1 MPQPKDL
8 RLYDKVKKLADQ
20 KFSSKSGIYRSSWI
34 VREYKRKGGEYI
46 GSKPRSSG
54 LKRWFKEGWVDLNR
68 PIRNSKGKVIGYK
81 PCGRSSSEDK
91 NKYPLC
97 RPSKRVSFNTPRTYK
112 EIGKVSIQQAKREK
126 SKVKGSKN
134 IQFGGGEGAHDEKP
148 HKCDY
153 PLCEYASRKPS
164 DLVKHK
170 RRHTGEKPYKCDYV
184 GPHGI
189 GCEYASTRSTD
200 LERHK
205 RIHTGE
211 KPYKCD
217 YVGPDGIG
225 CEYATAISEH
235 LKKHKRIH
243 TGEKPYKCDYVGPD
257 GVGCE
262 YTSSNSSNLKLH
274 KLTHFKNINHQDQI
288 EKDAI
293 ESLLNLQYG
302 SGKTQYRGRRSSV
315 MVKVPVNVKKWA
327 VYAFKLKKLNFQGAK
342 ETGWRRAKQLATK
355 DYIPIEDLRYMRN
368 WFARHIFTSY
378 PGFKKWKELGRPKD
392 KSWHNKRA
400 IISWVS
406 WSGDAGFRWVNSQKT
421 INLLNKH
428 FNKNYK
434 VIKGKK

>member
-1 MPQPKDL
+1 MSIPKDL
-8 RLYDKVKKLADQ
+8 KLYDKVKKSADQ

-34 VREYKRKGGEYI
+34 VAEYKRRGGKYI

-68 PIRNSKGKVIGYK
+68 PIRNSKGKVTGYK
-81 PCGRSSSEDK
+81 PCGRPSAIK
-91 NKYPLC
+91 NTKYPLC
-97 RPSKRVSFNTPRTYK
+97 RPSKRVSFKTPRTYK
-112 EIGKVSIQQAKREK
+112 EIGKASIKQAKREK

-134 IQFGGGEGAHDEKP
+134 IQFGGGAHDEKP

-153 PLCEYASRKPS
+153 VGCEYASRKPS

-217 YVGPDGIG
+217 YVG

-235 LKKHKRIH
+235 LTKHKRIH
-243 TGEKPYKCDYVGPD
+243 TGEKPYKCDYVG
-257 GVGCE
+257 CE
-262 YTSSNSSNLKLH
+262 YASSNSSNLKLH
-274 KLTHFKNINHQDQI
+274 KLTHFKNTDER

-302 SGKTQYRGRRSSV
+302 SGKAQYRGRRSSI
-315 MVKVPVNVKKWA
+315 MVKVPENVKKWA
-327 VYAFKLKKLNFQGAK
+327 LYAFKLKKLGFQGGK
-342 ETGWRRAKQLATK
+342 KTGWRRAKQLATK
-355 DYIPIEDLRYMRN
+355 EFIPIEDLRYMRN
-368 WFARHIFTSY
+368 WFARHIVTSY
-378 PGFKKWKELGRPKD
+378 PGFKKWNSLGRPKD

-400 IISWVS
+400 IISWILWGS
-406 WSGDAGFRWVNSQKT
+406 NAGFRWVNSQRT
-421 INLLNKH
+421 INLLNKY

-434 VIKGKK
+434 VIK

>member
-1 MPQPKDL
+1 MPEPKDIK
-8 RLYDKVKKLADQ
+8 LYTKVKKLADE
-20 KFSSKSGIYRSSWI
+20 KFSSKSGIYKSSWI
-34 VREYKRKGGEYI
+34 VKEYKRRGGKYI
-46 GSKPRSSG
+46 GSKPKRSG
-54 LKRWFKEGWVDLNR
+54 LKRWFKEEWVDLNR
-68 PIRNSKGKVIGYK
+68 PIRNFKGKVIGYK
-81 PCGRSSSEDK
+81 PCGRHSNVDK
-91 NKYPLC
+91 SKYPLC
-97 RPSKRVSFNTPRTYK
+97 RPSKRVSFKTPKTYK
-112 EIGKVSIQQAKREK
+112 EISKSSILKAKRDK

-153 PLCEYASRKPS
+153 VGCEYASRKPS

-170 RRHTGEKPYKCDYV
+170 RKHTGEKPYKCDYV

-189 GCEYASTRSTD
+189 GCEYSSTRSTD

-211 KPYKCD
+211 KPLKCD
-217 YVGPDGIG
+217 YVG
-225 CEYATAISEH
+225 CEYATSISEH

-243 TGEKPYKCDYVGPD
+243 TGEKPYKCDYVG
-257 GVGCE
+257 CE
-262 YTSSNSSNLKLH
+262 YASSNSSNLKLH
-274 KLTHFKNINHQDQI
+274 KLTHQDQR

-302 SGKTQYRGRRSSV
+302 SGKPQYRGRRSSV
-315 MVKVPVNVKKWA
+315 MVKVPENVKKWA
-327 VYAFKLKKLNFQGAK
+327 MYAFKLKKFGFQGAK

-355 DYIPIEDLRYMRN
+355 ELIPIEDLRYMRN
-368 WFARHIFTSY
+368 WFARHIITSY
-378 PGFKKWKELGRPKD
+378 PGFKKWNLLGRPKD

-400 IISWVS
+400 IISWVTWGS
-406 WSGDAGFRWVNSQKT
+406 NAGFRWVNSQKT